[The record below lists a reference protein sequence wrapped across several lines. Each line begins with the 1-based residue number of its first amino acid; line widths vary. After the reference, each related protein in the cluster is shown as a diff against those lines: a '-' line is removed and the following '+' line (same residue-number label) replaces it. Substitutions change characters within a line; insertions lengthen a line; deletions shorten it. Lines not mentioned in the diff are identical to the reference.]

1 MILSGSNTYS
11 GGTTIS
17 AGTLQLNNALAAG
30 TGAITLGDAN
40 TGASDIK
47 LSLNNG
53 KNSSNI
59 VVSNNGTGNVTLYA
73 NTKYGGFQGS
83 IVLNRD
89 ATFEIPN
96 NASGDWWAEYKN
108 LSGTGHLTILGGNTS
123 TGNSSGV
130 RITLPTANN
139 GFSGGIT
146 VQSGRLQL
154 GNANAAGT
162 ETIIVG
168 NAHTGANSS
177 ELRIGAQ
184 IKNDIIFS
192 ADAPD
197 SFSSISSWNGLQ
209 LIDSKLFINRDI
221 TLYGTSDRLTFNSA
235 WSGAGNVTISGGR
248 VTAATASPDWTGTLT
263 VNSGSIF
270 QFNGANALSE
280 KNDVVNNGSLRLN
293 SCSPTIGSLT
303 GIGTLNSAYG
313 SGTFRISE
321 GDFSGIIENSAGV
334 VSLEKIGAGTLTL
347 SGTNTYT
354 GPTTVT
360 AGTLIAPS
368 ASALGGASSSLT
380 IAKGAV
386 FEPFSSG
393 MVLPGDYTSNGEQV
407 VALTVDLNDFS
418 NLLMIDN
425 AVTVNGNSVL
435 GESFSFDIT
444 KTSGME
450 NGYFPDWEVVSK
462 FLKENGVS
470 LLELSSA
477 LAEGTTMRDTISVDT
492 YRELFDPASDAFF
505 YAQWNPTGG
514 EAGVG
519 AYNLQVGVPEPSTWA
534 LLILGAFGIFGL
546 YRRKR

>member
-1 MILSGSNTYS
+1 M
-11 GGTTIS
+11 
-17 AGTLQLNNALAAG
+17 
-30 TGAITLGDAN
+30 
-40 TGASDIK
+40 
-47 LSLNNG
+47 SLNNV

-59 VVSNNGTGNVTLYA
+59 VVSNNGTGNATLY
-73 NTKYGGFQGS
+73 TDLKYGGFQGS

-96 NASGDWWAEYKN
+96 SDSSDWWAEYKN

-123 TGNSSGV
+123 VGNGSGV
-130 RITLPTANN
+130 RITLPMANN
-139 GFSGGIT
+139 DFSGGIT

-154 GNANAAGT
+154 GNVSAAGT
-162 ETIIVG
+162 GTIIVG
-168 NAHTGANSS
+168 NANTGTNSS

-192 ADAPD
+192 ADAPA
-197 SFSSISSWNGLQ
+197 SFSSISSWEKLQ

-221 TLYGTSDRLTFNSA
+221 TLYGTSDRLTFNGA
-235 WSGAGNVTISGGR
+235 WSGEGNVTISGGR
-248 VTAATASPDWTGTLT
+248 VTAAAASPDWTGTLT

-303 GIGTLNSAYG
+303 GTGTLNSAAG

-354 GPTTVT
+354 GSTTVT
-360 AGTLIAPS
+360 AGKLIAGS
-368 ASALGGASSSLT
+368 ASALSKTSSLT

-393 MVLPGDYTSNGEQV
+393 MVLPGDYNSNGEQV
-407 VALTVDLNDFS
+407 VVLTVDLNDSS
-418 NLLMIDN
+418 NLLSVDN

-450 NGYFPDWEVVSK
+450 TGYFPDWEVVSK
-462 FLKENGVS
+462 YLKGNGVS
-470 LLELSSA
+470 LLELTSA
-477 LAEGTTMRDTISVDT
+477 LAEGNTMRDTISVDT

-546 YRRKR
+546 RRRKR